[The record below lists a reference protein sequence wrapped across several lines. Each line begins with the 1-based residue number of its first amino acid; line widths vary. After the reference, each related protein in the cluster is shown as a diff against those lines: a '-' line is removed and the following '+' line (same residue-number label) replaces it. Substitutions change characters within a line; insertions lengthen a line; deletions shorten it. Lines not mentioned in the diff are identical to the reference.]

1 MFRNG
6 RVLLCL
12 LVVAVIF
19 TRVSFAIVPDRIA
32 GDLNVGPKVPIRG
45 NVHGFAKPENDLGRA
60 DSTRFIERISVNFRP
75 SPAQQADLDRFLA
88 ELADRTS
95 PNYHKYLTTTQFA
108 NRFGMSKNDVNK
120 VVSWIESQGFTNV
133 KVATNRNQIVFD
145 GTVAQIESVFAL
157 EMHSYVVNGEIHLA
171 NAVNPSV
178 PLALSGAV
186 VYVGHLNDFS
196 PKPRAKVKPNFT
208 SYISGNHF
216 LTPADFATIYDLNG
230 FYNATP
236 AIDGTG
242 QKIAVVGQSTVATT
256 DLNNF
261 RTAAGLPPSTVTM
274 TLMEGT
280 ATRCS
285 GDEGE
290 SDLDLEWSGGIAKNA
305 SITFIYAG
313 LGPHDSSCSSRI
325 DSVWDA
331 LNQALTGGTTGKSPV
346 AQFVSTSYGFCE
358 PVLQS
363 EQAFPETVQTWV
375 QNGQALGVTLVA
387 ASGDAGAMDC
397 DTGPPA
403 TQGLAVDVP
412 ASIPETTGAGGTE
425 FDADSATFTT
435 NNPPGGNPPYWAAAG
450 ASSDTTSSALTY
462 IGETAWN
469 DTSASIAA
477 GQGFAASGGG
487 PSALFQKPSWQTGA
501 PGTMR
506 GVPDVAVSTS
516 ADHDPYLFCS
526 EDDQTTGGIVS
537 TCTAG
542 FRTGAAGGL
551 TAVGGTSAAA
561 PTFTAMLA
569 LINQYLGGSG
579 LAPVN
584 PALYAAAA
592 TTPSSFHDI
601 KTGNNLVPCTA
612 PSTNCP
618 TSTDIGFNA
627 GTGYDQVTGLGSP
640 DGFVLA
646 QAMATAPGFTLA
658 PTAPTYQVTQG
669 TSTSATVNVN
679 AVNGFSGQVTYTCT
693 DPAPESTCTGPVGPQ
708 PSSQSVSFQITTT
721 APIAKLQR
729 PFDRGPRFVY
739 ATLFPGLLGFVFVAA
754 AGKRSMRGVRVLGLV
769 LCLGFSTLF
778 LGSCGGSSSTATK
791 DPGTPVGTYTVT
803 VSGTATINNNPVT
816 RQTTFQLVVQ

>member
-1 MFRNG
+1 MSKSL

-12 LVVAVIF
+12 FAVGVVGNS
-19 TRVSFAIVPDRIA
+19 SFAVVPDRIV
-32 GDLNVGPKVPIRG
+32 GDLNAGPKVPMTG
-45 NVHGFAKPENDLGRA
+45 NVHGLAKPENDLGRA
-60 DSTRFIERISVNFRP
+60 NGSRMIERISLNFRL
-75 SPAQQADLDRFLA
+75 SAVQQADLDQFLA
-88 ELADRTS
+88 ELADRNS
-95 PNYHKYLTTTQFA
+95 PSYHKYLTLTQYA
-108 NRFGMSKNDVNK
+108 NRFGLSKNDVNK

-133 KVATNRNQIVFD
+133 KVAGNRNEIVFD
-145 GTVAQIESVFAL
+145 GNVAQIESAFAL
-157 EMHSYVVNGEIHLA
+157 EMHNYLVNGDIHLA
-171 NAVNPSV
+171 NATNPSV
-178 PLALSGAV
+178 PLALSSAIL
-186 VYVGHLNDFS
+186 YVGHLHDFA
-196 PKPRAKVKPNFT
+196 PKPRLKVRPNFT

-242 QKIAVVGQSTVATT
+242 QKIAVVGESTVATT
-256 DLNNF
+256 DLNSF
-261 RTAAGLPPSTVTM
+261 RSAAGLPATTVTM

-313 LGPHDSSCSSRI
+313 LGSGDTCANRV

-331 LNQALTGGTTGKSPV
+331 LNQALTGGTTGKPPV
-346 AQFVSTSYGFCE
+346 APFVSTSYGFCE
-358 PVLQS
+358 QGLPTG
-363 EQAFPETVQTWV
+363 FPASVRTEVK
-375 QNGQALGVTLVA
+375 NGQALGVTLVA

-403 TQGLAVDVP
+403 TGGLAVDVP

-425 FDADSATFTT
+425 FNADSPTFTT

-450 ASSDTTSSALTY
+450 STDTVSSALSY

-469 DTSASIAA
+469 DTTASIAA

-487 PSALFQKPSWQTGA
+487 ASTLFPKATWQSVG

-506 GVPDVAVSTS
+506 DVPDIALSTS

-526 EDDQTTGGIVS
+526 EDDQTTGQIVQ

-542 FRTGAAGGL
+542 FRTGAGGNL

-561 PTFTAMLA
+561 PTFTGMLV

-592 TTPSSFHDI
+592 STPKSFHDI
-601 KTGNNLVPCTA
+601 TTGSNMVPCSA
-612 PSTNCP
+612 PSTDCP
-618 TSTDIGFNA
+618 TGTTELGFNA

-646 QAMATAPGFTLA
+646 QAMGTAPGFTLA
-658 PTAPTYQVTQG
+658 PSASSYQVAQG
-669 TSTSATVNVN
+669 STANATVSVT
-679 AVNGFSGQVTYTCT
+679 AVNGFSGQVTYTCS
-693 DPAPESTCTGPVGPQ
+693 DPAPESTCTGPTGAVN
-708 PSSQSVSFQITTT
+708 STQSASFQITTT
-721 APIAKLQR
+721 APIARLDR
-729 PFDRGPRFVY
+729 PSNRGPRIFY
-739 ATLFPGLLGFVFVAA
+739 AMLFPELLGFAFVAA
-754 AGKRSMRGVRVLGLV
+754 SGKRSMRGVRMLGLV
-769 LCLGFSTLF
+769 LCLGFSTLW
-778 LGSCGGSSSTATK
+778 LGSCGGSSSSTTK
-791 DPGTPVGTYTVT
+791 DPGTPVGSYTVT
-803 VSGTATINNNPVT
+803 VTGTATINSTSVT